1 MKEQSATVDA
11 PPVTV
16 VQGAL
21 SGGQEQVADM
31 GQVRRK
37 EGGFVA
43 RVRRLLQRIVAVFGI
58 PVTESS

>member
-1 MKEQSATVDA
+1 M
-11 PPVTV
+11 TV